1 MENLRE
7 YNVVMKDKYNRPLY
21 MSIGKKKITWSR
33 KRENSLSWE
42 TPEEALEWANNYF
55 VNFHNW
61 QVMEYELVPTYKA
74 RLVGVV
80 PKNYINGYSSRG
92 RKRNQLSNCPHN
104 QERLREERNGDLL
117 SNVFLE

>member
-7 YNVVMKDKYNRPLY
+7 YNIVMKDKNNRPLY
-21 MSIGKKKITWSR
+21 MSIGKKSITWSR
-33 KRENSLSWE
+33 KRQNSLTWE

-61 QVMEYELVPTYKA
+61 QVIEYELVPTYKA

-80 PKNYINGYSSRG
+80 PKNYINGYSNRG
-92 RKRNQLSNCPHN
+92 RNRNQLL
-104 QERLREERNGDLL
+104 QL
-117 SNVFLE
+117 SPQPRAPKRRKKRRFII